1 MNKILHQARQSSCLL
16 GHTRSHTRAVVQ
28 GDWGCW
34 CPPPP
39 PPLTFLYVAIFKN
52 DFAFSGKPLI
62 FSTIM
67 RSILWAGGA
76 ARGL

>member
-1 MNKILHQARQSSCLL
+1 ME
-16 GHTRSHTRAVVQ
+16 
-28 GDWGCW
+28 
-34 CPPPP
+34 PPP

>member
-28 GDWGCW
+28 GGEGGLME
-34 CPPPP
+34 P

>member
-28 GDWGCW
+28 GGGGGVDGA
-34 CPPPP
+34 P
-39 PPLTFLYVAIFKN
+39 PPLPFFYVAIFKN
-52 DFAFSGKPLI
+52 DFAFSGKHLI
-62 FSTIM
+62 FPTIM

>member
-1 MNKILHQARQSSCLL
+1 MES
-16 GHTRSHTRAVVQ
+16 
-28 GDWGCW
+28 
-34 CPPPP
+34 PP